1 MIKFCFI
8 FNFLNAFIKRVNNN
22 KLETRV
28 YQKPTSSNV
37 NIKWNAHAPTEW
49 KTETLRNAFERPK
62 LICSDE
68 GLVKEEKKYLTKIF
82 YEVNDYRMYLINTT
96 AQQQPNDSPGK
107 NRRAEA
113 NKTSNKT
120 QLIFPYSGKQGKKL
134 ITKMKKHIRKTL
146 PENRQAIVTYQSKKS
161 STNFNVKDKTEFYH
175 QSNLAHYGKCPNQ
188 TCTENYIGET
198 DCRSRKE

>member
-1 MIKFCFI
+1 M
-8 FNFLNAFIKRVNNN
+8 
-22 KLETRV
+22 
-28 YQKPTSSNV
+28 
-37 NIKWNAHAPTEW
+37 
-49 KTETLRNAFERPK
+49 
-62 LICSDE
+62 
-68 GLVKEEKKYLTKIF
+68 KEEKKYLTKVF
-82 YEVNDYRMYLINTT
+82 YEVNDYRMNLINTT
-96 AQQQPNDSPGK
+96 AQQHPNDSPSK

-113 NKTSNKT
+113 NETSNET

-175 QSNLAHYGKCPNQ
+175 QSNLAHHGKCPNQ